1 MTFDVKTFL
10 ANLSTK
16 PGVYQMFD
24 TSNTVLYVGKAK
36 NLKKR
41 VSSYFNA
48 SASQS
53 LKTKTLVEQIANI
66 EVTVT
71 HTETEA
77 LILEN
82 NFIKQHQPR
91 YNILLRDDKSYPY
104 IFLSNHPFPRLGYHR
119 GAKKSKGRYFGP
131 YPHVSAVRESLELLN
146 KLFPIRQCKDVEFR
160 HRSRPCLQYQ
170 IKRCT
175 APCVGLI
182 DEQTYRQD
190 VEHAV
195 LFLQGKS
202 QQVVEQLM
210 AKMEQ
215 AAQNL
220 NFEQAAKYRDQIAA
234 LRSIQEQQYMTTE
247 GGDVDIVACISEQ
260 NIGCVQLLS
269 VRDGRHIGSQAF
281 FPKHTQ
287 GMDEIA
293 ILSAFLPQYYLAT
306 HRDIPDEMVLS
317 HMPNDTNTL
326 ISAIKEQCQK
336 QVKLSTNVR
345 TTRAK
350 WLDMAV
356 ENAKQSLLQR
366 KPSQYRERLA
376 NLCHVLRLETMPQ
389 RMECFD
395 ISHSQGEATTA
406 SCVVFDQEG
415 AAHSAYRRFNIEGV
429 PKADDYAAMQQALT
443 RRFAKLKPDS
453 ILPDILFIDGGKGQV
468 KIAYQVL
475 EKLDLHHKIKIIGV
489 SKGMDRKAGL
499 EKLVFPDINAPLVL
513 PKDSPALHLILHIRD
528 ESHRFALIG
537 HQGRRAKVKTTSVLE
552 QIEGVGAK
560 RRKALI
566 KHFGGLQGV
575 SRAGVDELAKVQG
588 ISRSLAQRIY
598 DYLNSH

>member
-1 MTFDVKTFL
+1 MQFDPKTFL
-10 ANLSTK
+10 ANLTTQA
-16 PGVYQMFD
+16 GVYQMFD
-24 TSNTVLYVGKAK
+24 GSDTVIYVGKAK

-41 VSSYFNA
+41 VASYFNA
-48 SASQS
+48 SANQS
-53 LKTKTLVEQIANI
+53 LKTKALVAQIAKI
-66 EVTVT
+66 EVTIT

-82 NFIKQHQPR
+82 NFIKQYQPR

-104 IFLSNHPFPRLGYHR
+104 IFLSNHTFPRLGYHR
-119 GAKKSKGRYFGP
+119 GAKKPKGHYFGP
-131 YPHVSAVRESLELLN
+131 YPHVSAVRDSLELLH

-182 DEQTYRQD
+182 GEKAYQQD
-190 VEHAV
+190 VEHAI

-202 QQVVEQLM
+202 QQVAEQLM
-210 AKMEQ
+210 MKMEH
-215 AAQNL
+215 AANKL
-220 NFEQAAKYRDQIAA
+220 EFEQAAKYRDQIAA
-234 LRSIQEQQYMTTE
+234 LRSLQEQQYMTTA
-247 GGDVDIVACISEQ
+247 GGNVDVIACIQEQ
-260 NIGCVQLLS
+260 NIGCVQLLT

-287 GMDEIA
+287 DSDEVS
-293 ILSAFLPQYYLAT
+293 ILSAFLPQYYLAE
-306 HRDIPDEMVLS
+306 HRDLPDEIVMS
-317 HMPNDTNTL
+317 HAPQQVDVF
-326 ISAIKEQCQK
+326 IAAIREQRHK
-336 QVKLSTNVR
+336 QIKLSTQVR
-345 TTRAK
+345 TIRAK
-350 WLDMAV
+350 WLEMAQ
-356 ENAKQSLLQR
+356 ENAKQSLQQH

-376 NLCHVLRLETMPQ
+376 HLCHVLHLETLPQ

-429 PKADDYAAMQQALT
+429 PKADDYAAMQQAIT
-443 RRFAKLKPDS
+443 RRFSKLKPDV
-453 ILPDILFIDGGKGQV
+453 IVPDILFIDGGKGQV
-468 KIAYQVL
+468 KVTHQVL
-475 EKLDLHHKIKIIGV
+475 LELGLQDRIKIIGV
-489 SKGMDRKAGL
+489 SKGVDRKAGL
-499 EKLVFPDINAPLVL
+499 EKLVFPETREPLIL
-513 PKDSPALHLILHIRD
+513 PKDSLALHLILHIRD
-528 ESHRFALIG
+528 EAHRFALLG
-537 HQGRRAKVKTTSVLE
+537 HQGRRAKIKTTSILE
-552 QIEGVGAK
+552 QVEGVGAK

-598 DYLNSH
+598 DFLNSV

>member
-24 TSNTVLYVGKAK
+24 SSNTVLYVGKAK

-48 SASQS
+48 STSQS

-182 DEQTYRQD
+182 DQQAYQQD
-190 VEHAV
+190 VEHAI

-202 QQVVEQLM
+202 QQVVAQLA
-210 AKMEQ
+210 AKMEK
-215 AAQNL
+215 AAHNL
-220 NFEQAAKYRDQIAA
+220 EFEQAAKYRDQVVA
-234 LRSIQEQQYMTTE
+234 LRSIQEQQYMTTD
-247 GGDVDIVACISEQ
+247 GGNVDIVACVHEQ

-281 FPKHTQ
+281 FPKHAQDSNETR
-287 GMDEIA
+287 
-293 ILSAFLPQYYLAT
+293 ILSAFLPQYYLAK
-306 HRDIPDEMVLS
+306 HRDIPDEIIVS
-317 HMPNDTNTL
+317 HTPDDVDTL
-326 ISAIKEQCQK
+326 IIAVTEQRQK
-336 QVKLSTNVR
+336 QIKLSINVR

-350 WLDMAV
+350 WLEMAL
-356 ENAKQSLLQR
+356 ENAKQSLQQR

-429 PKADDYAAMQQALT
+429 PKADDYAAMQQAVS
-443 RRFAKLKPDS
+443 RRFAKLKQDS

-468 KIAYQVL
+468 KVAYQVL
-475 EKLDLHHKIKIIGV
+475 KHLQLQHKIKLIGV
-489 SKGMDRKAGL
+489 SKGVDRKAGL
-499 EKLVFPDINAPLVL
+499 EKLVFPESNEPLVL
-513 PKDSPALHLILHIRD
+513 PTDSPALHLILHIRD
-528 ESHRFALIG
+528 ESHRFALVG
-537 HQGRRAKVKTTSVLE
+537 HQGRRAKIKTHSILE

-566 KHFGGLQGV
+566 KHFAGLQGV

-598 DYLNSH
+598 DFLNSN

>member
-1 MTFDVKTFL
+1 MIFDVKTFL

-24 TSNTVLYVGKAK
+24 SSDTVLYVGKAK

-41 VSSYFNA
+41 VASYFNA
-48 SASQS
+48 SANQS
-53 LKTKTLVEQIANI
+53 VKTKTLVAQIAKI

-119 GAKKSKGRYFGP
+119 GSKKSKGRYFGP
-131 YPHVSAVRESLELLN
+131 YPHVNAVRESLELLH

-170 IKRCT
+170 IQRCT

-182 DEQTYRQD
+182 SEQDYQQD
-190 VEHAV
+190 VAHAT

-202 QQVVEQLM
+202 QEITEKL
-210 AKMEQ
+210 AIKMEQ
-215 AAQNL
+215 AAKNL
-220 NFEQAAKYRDQIAA
+220 QFEQAAKYRDQITA
-234 LRSIQEQQYMTTE
+234 LRSVQEQQYMTTN
-247 GGDVDIVACISEQ
+247 GGNVDIIACLYEQ
-260 NIGCVQLLS
+260 NIGCVQMLS

-281 FPKHTQ
+281 FPKHTENS
-287 GMDEIA
+287 DEIN
-293 ILSAFLPQYYLAT
+293 ILSAFLSQYYLT
-306 HRDIPDEMVLS
+306 KNRDIPDEIVVS
-317 HMPNDTNTL
+317 HAPDDVETL
-326 ISAIKEQCQK
+326 LTALREQNQK
-336 QVKLSTNVR
+336 PVKLSTNVR

-350 WLDMAV
+350 WLDMAL
-356 ENAKQSLLQR
+356 ENAKQSLQQR
-366 KPSQYRERLA
+366 KPNQYRERLA
-376 NLCHVLRLETMPQ
+376 NLCYVLQLETMPQ

-415 AAHSAYRRFNIEGV
+415 AAHSAYRRFNIKDI

-443 RRFAKLKPDS
+443 RRFSQLKQDA

-468 KIAYQVL
+468 NIAHQVL
-475 EKLDLHHKIKIIGV
+475 CECGLQDKIKIIGV
-489 SKGMDRKAGL
+489 SKGVDRKAGL
-499 EKLVFPDINAPLVL
+499 EKLVFPEVNEPLIL
-513 PKDSPALHLILHIRD
+513 AKDSPALHLILHIRD
-528 ESHRFALIG
+528 ESHRFALLG
-537 HQGRRAKVKTTSVLE
+537 HQGRRAKIKTTSALE
-552 QIEGVGAK
+552 HIDGVGAK
-560 RRKALI
+560 RRQKLI

-575 SRAGVDELAKVQG
+575 AKAGVDELAKVQG
-588 ISRSLAQRIY
+588 ISRALAQRIY
-598 DYLNSH
+598 DFFNSQ

>member
-1 MTFDVKTFL
+1 MDFDVKTFL

-24 TSNTVLYVGKAK
+24 SHHTVLYVGKAK

-48 SASQS
+48 SANHS

-66 EVTVT
+66 EITVT

-131 YPHVSAVRESLELLN
+131 YPHVGAVRESLELLN

-182 DEQTYRQD
+182 DEQTYQQD
-190 VEHAV
+190 VEHAT

-210 AKMEQ
+210 AKMER

-220 NFEQAAKYRDQIAA
+220 AFEQATKYRDQIAA
-234 LRSIQEQQYMTTE
+234 LRSIQEQQYMTTD
-247 GGDVDIVACISEQ
+247 GGNVDIIACVHEQ
-260 NIGCVQLLS
+260 NIGCVQMLS

-287 GMDEIA
+287 DSNEIS
-293 ILSAFLPQYYLAT
+293 ILSAFLPQYYLT
-306 HRDIPDEMVLS
+306 EHRDIPDEIVVS
-317 HMPNDTNTL
+317 HSPEDADTL
-326 ISAIKEQCQK
+326 LAAMAEQGQK
-336 QVKLSTNVR
+336 HIKLSTNVR

-350 WLDMAV
+350 WLEMAA
-356 ENAKQSLLQR
+356 ENAKQSLQQR

-376 NLCHVLRLETMPQ
+376 NLCYVLGLEIMPQ

-395 ISHSQGEATTA
+395 ISHSHGEATTA

-429 PKADDYAAMQQALT
+429 PKADDYAAMQQAVT
-443 RRFAKLKPDS
+443 RRFAKLKNDS

-468 KIAYQVL
+468 NIAYQVL
-475 EKLDLHHKIKIIGV
+475 KNLNLQHKIKVIGV
-489 SKGMDRKAGL
+489 SKGVDRKAGL
-499 EKLVFPDINAPLVL
+499 EKLVFAESHEPMVL
-513 PKDSPALHLILHIRD
+513 PTDSPALHLILHIRD
-528 ESHRFALIG
+528 ESHRFALVG
-537 HQGRRAKVKTTSVLE
+537 HQGRRAKIKTSSILE
-552 QIEGVGAK
+552 QIEGIGAK
-560 RRKALI
+560 RRKTLI

-575 SRAGVDELAKVQG
+575 SKAGVDELAKAQG
-588 ISRSLAQRIY
+588 ISRPLAQRIY
-598 DYLNSH
+598 DFLNNH